1 MENTKNAPKSGSG
14 ALATVP
20 KISGK
25 SPLAEGFTVNI
36 RDLRELGGHELA
48 KSPEFGVAVNSGMPW
63 HLRVWSGGQPVES
76 SFHAKPSA
84 AAMRLGALV
93 MDGTVG
99 AKLRGLAVEAA
110 GDLFRNAAAGGF
122 GGNE

>member
-1 MENTKNAPKSGSG
+1 MTGVS
-14 ALATVP
+14 ALARVP

-36 RDLRELGGHELA
+36 RDAREADDRDELA
-48 KSPEFGVAVNSGMPW
+48 IEAIAGGKPW
-63 HLRVWSGGQPVES
+63 HLRVWSQGSPVES
-76 SFHAKPSA
+76 SYHDKPSS

-99 AKLRGLAVEAA
+99 AKLRDIAKDAA
-110 GDLFRNAAAGGF
+110 GELFRNAMKGG
-122 GGNE
+122 GSE